1 MSYITLAKEASQAEQ
16 ESNWKKGMEL
26 WREAIEKV
34 ARGNI
39 NYAWAIARMEFCQ
52 KREQMEPLK
61 KHRLSL

>member
-16 ESNWKKGMEL
+16 ESNWQKGMEL

-39 NYAWAIARMEFCQ
+39 NRAWAIARMEFCQ
-52 KREQMEPLK
+52 KREQM
-61 KHRLSL
+61 RR